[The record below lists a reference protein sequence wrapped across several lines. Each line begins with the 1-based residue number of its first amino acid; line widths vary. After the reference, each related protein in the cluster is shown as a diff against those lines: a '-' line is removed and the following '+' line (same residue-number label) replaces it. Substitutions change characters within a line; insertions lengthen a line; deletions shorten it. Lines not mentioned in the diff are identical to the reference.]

1 MDFDIDKVIGNLIE
15 TSKQMEA
22 SAGGQ
27 EIDER
32 NELKC
37 LKLYAEGWKQD
48 GFDFVSG
55 TQDIITYWKKEGT
68 EERKQVRLIPE
79 QQRRWIRELERR
91 QKRGEI
97 K

>member
-1 MDFDIDKVIGNLIE
+1 MDSFEKIIENLIE
-15 TSKQMEA
+15 TSKQME
-22 SAGGQ
+22 SSRGGQ
-27 EIDER
+27 RIDEM

-55 TQDIITYWKKEGT
+55 TRDIITYWKKEGVD
-68 EERKQVRLIPE
+68 ERKQIRLIPE
-79 QQRRWIRELERR
+79 QQRRWIRELDRR
-91 QKRGEI
+91 KKSGEL

>member
-1 MDFDIDKVIGNLIE
+1 MEGIESIIENLIE

-22 SAGGQ
+22 SRGGQ
-27 EIDER
+27 AIDER
-32 NELKC
+32 NELLC

-48 GFDFVSG
+48 GFDFVNGSR
-55 TQDIITYWKKEGT
+55 DIITYWKKEGE

-79 QQRRWIRELERR
+79 QQRRWVRELERR
-91 QKRGEI
+91 QKE